1 MDLGSL
7 NQKEFFMGKKFIY
20 SIIFLGMLVSCGKE
34 NENQKSENTLFQ
46 LIPSQESGVDFI
58 NRIENER
65 DFNIFTYRNF
75 YNGGAVG
82 IADVNNDGLADIYM
96 TANKEKNKL
105 YLNQGNFTFK
115 DITEDAGVG
124 GERIWSTGV
133 AMVDI
138 NSDGLMDIYVCNAGN
153 VEGDDHR
160 NELFINNGDLTFSEK
175 AAEYRLDDNG
185 FTTHAAFFDYDGDG
199 DLDVYI
205 LNNSFIPVNSLG
217 YSNRRMLRSQ
227 DWNLPDEFKGGGD
240 KLMRN
245 DNGKFM
251 DVSEEAGIFGSLI
264 AFGMGVT
271 VGDVN
276 QDMLPDIYISNDF
289 YECDYLYINQ
299 GNGTFRESLRDYIQ
313 HLSMSSMG
321 ADMADINN
329 DGYPELFV
337 TDMLPEGDERLKNT
351 SEFETYDVV
360 NLKNELDFYNQFMQN
375 ALHLN
380 NGDESFS
387 EIAFYSGVAQTDW
400 SWGALLLDLDN
411 DGYRD
416 IYVSNGIYH
425 DLTDM
430 DFMDFFANEI
440 VQEMTMT
447 GEKEEVENIINRMPS
462 NPIPNYAL
470 RNKGDLTFTNMA
482 EQWGLAVPS
491 FSNGSAYG
499 DLDNDGDLDL
509 VINNVNQEC
518 FLFKNTTS
526 EKALNNNISVDLKGD
541 GKNIF
546 GIGAAVYVYYKGE
559 TLKQEEFPTRGFQS
573 SVDYRLH
580 FGLAGQSKADSV
592 VVYWPNGKK
601 QTVENVPA
609 NSTLILAI
617 QDATETYQYPPRIKF
632 DESHF
637 DKEETPFEECKEN
650 FYIDFEYEGLVPRM
664 SSREGP
670 AMAVGDLNGDGLVDV
685 FIGGATGEVA
695 QLWLQT
701 TDGNFRK
708 KANTAFNNDKDFEDT
723 AALLFDADS
732 DGDLDLYVGSG
743 GNDKPSNS
751 ELLSDRLYL
760 NEGKGNLSR
769 SGNPLPAMRYNT
781 SVVAAN
787 DFDNDGDLDLFVGN
801 LGVSKVYGINPKQYL
816 LENDGK
822 GNFSDVTEAKAFKL
836 MDAGM
841 VTDAIWYDINKDDS
855 KELIVVG
862 QWMAPKIYL
871 SNGRRL
877 TEMTSSLDSLTGW
890 WNAVYAADINLDGEA
905 DLVLGNRGENM
916 YYKASPEAPAKMFI
930 NDFDNNG
937 TVEQILTRFT
947 EGKDKPIPLKRE
959 LFNQIVSLKK
969 TNLTYSEFAK
979 MGIDEILPADILKN
993 SLIKEACTFKSV
1005 VAYQEGE
1012 LNFRVES
1019 LPQEVQYSSVN
1030 RILVDDVNE
1039 DGYPDLLLGG
1049 NDFNYRPQF
1058 GRLDAGFLN
1067 LVPGGEKGYVKVARG
1082 EIRGTGEVHSL
1093 KEIEI
1098 NNQKNL
1104 LIGVNN
1110 EKPQLY
1116 KFR

>member
-1 MDLGSL
+1 MLVLEPKRILMS
-7 NQKEFFMGKKFIY
+7 KKFIY
-20 SIIFLGMLVSCGKE
+20 SIIILVILMSC
-34 NENQKSENTLFQ
+34 NIDNYDQKSEDTLFQ
-46 LIPSQESGVDFI
+46 LVTSQESGVNFI

-82 IADVNNDGLADIYM
+82 IADINNDGLADIYM

-115 DITEDAGVG
+115 DITDDAGVG
-124 GERIWSTGV
+124 GERTWSTGI

-138 NSDGLMDIYVCNAGN
+138 NADGFMDIYVCNAGN

-160 NELFINNGDLTFSEK
+160 NELFINNGDLTFTEK
-175 AAEYRLDDNG
+175 AAEYGLDDNG
-185 FTTHAAFFDYDGDG
+185 FTTHASFFDYDGDG

-245 DNGKFM
+245 DNGKFV
-251 DVSEEAGIFGSLI
+251 DVSEQAGIFGSLI

-299 GNGTFRESLRDYIQ
+299 GNGTFKESLRDYIQ

-360 NLKNELDFYNQFMQN
+360 DLKRELDFYNQYMQN

-380 NGDESFS
+380 NGDQTFS

-416 IYVSNGIYH
+416 IYVSNGIYQ

-470 RNKGDLTFTNMA
+470 RNKGNLSFTNMA
-482 EQWGLAVPS
+482 EEWGLAVPS

-526 EKALNNNISVDLKGD
+526 DKALNNFISVDLKGE
-541 GKNIF
+541 GKNTF
-546 GIGAAVYVYYKGE
+546 GIGASVYVYYDGE
-559 TLKQEEFPTRGFQS
+559 ILKQEEFPTRGFQS

-580 FGLAGQSKADSV
+580 FGLAGNSRVDSV

-601 QTVENVPA
+601 QSIEDVPA
-609 NSTLILAI
+609 NSALKLSVEG
-617 QDATETYQYPPRIKF
+617 ATETYQHPPRMKP
-632 DESHF
+632 DERYF
-637 DKEETPFEECKEN
+637 DKKEAPFEECKEN
-650 FYIDFEYEGLVPRM
+650 FYIDFENEGLVPRM
-664 SSREGP
+664 TSREGP
-670 AMAVGDLNGDGLVDV
+670 AVAVGDINGDGLDDV
-685 FIGGATGEVA
+685 FIGGATGEVG
-695 QLWLQT
+695 QLWQQT
-701 TDGNFRK
+701 AQGSFRK
-708 KANTAFNNDKDFEDT
+708 KENNFFSNDKNFEDT
-723 AALLFDADS
+723 AALFFDADG

-743 GNDKPSNS
+743 GNDKSSNS
-751 ELLSDRLYL
+751 EMLNDRLYL
-760 NEGKGNLSR
+760 NDGIGNLSR
-769 SGNPLPAMRYNT
+769 SADPLPNMRYNT
-781 SVVAAN
+781 SIVAAN

-801 LGVSKVYGINPKQYL
+801 VGVSKIYGINPKQYL

-841 VTDAIWYDINKDDS
+841 VTDAIWCDINNDDS
-855 KELIVVG
+855 KELVVVG
-862 QWMAPKIYL
+862 QWMSPKIYS

-877 TEMTSSLDSLTGW
+877 SEMSSSLDSLTGW
-890 WNAVYAADINLDGEA
+890 WNVVYAADIDLDGDT

-937 TVEQILTRFT
+937 TVEQILTRYT

-959 LFNQIVSLKK
+959 LLNQIVSLKK
-969 TNLTYSEFAK
+969 TNLTYAEFAK
-979 MGIDEILPADILKN
+979 KSIDEILPANILQN
-993 SLIKEACTFKSV
+993 SLVKEARTFRSV
-1005 VAYQEGE
+1005 VAFQEGE
-1012 LNFRVES
+1012 LDFRVES
-1019 LPQEVQYSSVN
+1019 LPREIQYSSVN
-1030 RILVDDVNE
+1030 RILVDDVNK
-1039 DGYPDLLLGG
+1039 DGFPDLLLGG
-1049 NDFNYRPQF
+1049 NDFNYKPQF
-1058 GRLDAGFLN
+1058 GRLDAGFFN
-1067 LVPGGEKGYVKVARG
+1067 LVPGSEKGFVKVEHSG
-1082 EIRGTGEVHSL
+1082 VNGIGEVRSL
-1093 KEIEI
+1093 KEIKI

-1104 LIGVNN
+1104 LIGIND